1 MKKVLIIDE
10 KVFSSICSAILEL
23 EGLKAEVCNMSSEY
37 LSLFN
42 LKDFGLIIMSYPISY
57 PVINDVKN
65 SNLPVILLTDHINR
79 EVINLLEKIP
89 FSHCMV
95 KPIDYQK
102 FRLLVR
108 EIMNEKENFNTE
120 KYIYNIF

>member
-23 EGLKAEVCNMSSEY
+23 EGLKAEVCDMSSEY
-37 LSLFN
+37 LSLLN
-42 LKDFGLIIMSYPISY
+42 LKEFGLIIMSYPISY
-57 PVINDVKN
+57 PVINDIKN
-65 SNLPVILLTDHINR
+65 SNLPVIVLTDHINR

-89 FSHCMV
+89 LSHCMV
-95 KPIDYQK
+95 KPIDYKK

-120 KYIYNIF
+120 KYNYNIL